1 MTPIQAGLNGTGN
14 DDIAI
19 NAAIQAG
26 RTVCLEGDYFISNK
40 ILVPYSGVNGR
51 DFTLISNGATIYG
64 NTANMLML
72 HWAESHGSLL
82 GKLNLRANN
91 QGIHLMH
98 LTPELENANTSVA
111 NQNYNYF
118 QSINFIGGDEQLVIM
133 AGKNIGGVDSG
144 CWYNHFGNIYA
155 TSGKRAIWFKD
166 NGTTANLVG
175 SGSNSNSFNN
185 VTINGSCNTGIQI
198 DAGGGNKFHNLNLE
212 NIASGTSPNSTPTGI
227 IVKNTMLNNG
237 ANPNNTFSVHLENV
251 TRHAE
256 IYNDSTKFYD
266 SDIDWSLATGSSIGK
281 LTNNGV
287 ALSEWTPCLT
297 SESGSIGSSAYRVG
311 KCIKAGRVVTLTG
324 YIQAGTVSSPS
335 GRAYI
340 GNLPYPV
347 TNSLNN
353 RVSCSLFF
361 NAYSGVK
368 TPVMGRINEGD
379 NKIEIAEFG
388 SVAGF
393 ANQIIQYSDFSFNVT
408 YLTD

>member
-1 MTPIQAGLNGTGN
+1 MIPIQSGLNGTNN

-19 NAAIQAG
+19 NAAILAG
-26 RTVCLEGDYFISNK
+26 RTVCLEGDYHISNK
-40 ILVPYSGVNGR
+40 ILIPYSGVNGR

-64 NTANMLML
+64 ESANMLML
-72 HWAESHGSLL
+72 HWADCYGSLL
-82 GKLNLRANN
+82 GKINLKANN

-98 LTPELENANTSVA
+98 LTPELENNNTSVA

-118 QSINFIGGDEQLVIM
+118 QSINFIGGDEQLILM
-133 AGKNIGGVDSG
+133 AGLPISGTASG
-144 CWYNHFGNIYA
+144 CWYNSFGNLNF

-166 NGTTANLVG
+166 NGSANAAS
-175 SGSNSNSFNN
+175 SGSNSNSFTK
-185 VTINGSCNTGIQI
+185 VTVNGSCNTGIQI

-212 NIASGTSPNSTPTGI
+212 NIQLGSSPNSTPTGI
-227 IVKNTMLNNG
+227 KVANTMTNGG
-237 ANPNNTFSVHLENV
+237 ANPDNVFTAHLENV

-256 IYNDSTKFYD
+256 INNDKTRFYD
-266 SDIDWSLATGSSIGK
+266 SDLDFSLVTGGSAGK
-281 LTNNGV
+281 ITNNGAV
-287 ALSEWTPCLT
+287 ACDWTPTLT
-297 SESGSIGSSAYRVG
+297 CESGSIGTSAYRAG
-311 KCIKAGRVVTLTG
+311 KSIKVGRVVTLTG

-340 GNLPYPV
+340 GNLPYAV
-347 TNSLNN
+347 SNSLNN

-361 NAYSGVK
+361 NAYSGQK
-368 TPVMGRINEGD
+368 IPVMGRISEGD
-379 NKIEIAEFG
+379 NKIEITEFG